1 MKIVKLKLT
10 WIASALILV
19 AVLTSACESNEKK
32 NYDVGGTDNDHA
44 DKNMYDTRGALATQ
58 LQIPISENRELS
70 VDGTE
75 LKSIIIDDKD
85 IIVPDKDCMY
95 TKNYNMVSMTA
106 EDKKKITSTIFD
118 EGSGIHNYP
127 KEYFDDIYISNDM
140 VDKIFDE
147 RDSEPDFNGEY
158 FVGMID
164 DVPYVVRFMYG
175 DGFVNEG
182 FAIVPACQEKMSG
195 ELRDKQITQ
204 ITYSDY
210 DPEDMTEYSD
220 LNEIEESEKN
230 QVNENV
236 CGLNTE
242 QAVKKGQEYL
252 DELGIADVTETTV
265 TELYRIYEDD
275 AFNMIQSEKDG
286 YKIRFDASVNGVCI
300 YQPLTMAIDTI
311 TKQSSNQKN
320 NIPADN
326 FYYSEVSYYELSFNE
341 NGIISFYGYFPMA
354 GVGELKRVDNLI
366 SWSDAVDSLEKVIP
380 KHFEDYKGYSKIVF
394 NDVRLTYFRTLTENG
409 QYKVMPVYVFSQVEE
424 YDVNQPIQLIII
436 DARDGTEVNVMQ
448 DESRKGMVN

>member
-19 AVLTSACESNEKK
+19 AALTSACESNEKK

-118 EGSGIHNYP
+118 EGTGIHNYP

-210 DPEDMTEYSD
+210 DTEDMTEYSD
-220 LNEIEESEKN
+220 LNEIE
-230 QVNENV
+230 
-236 CGLNTE
+236 L
-242 QAVKKGQEYL
+242 
-252 DELGIADVTETTV
+252 
-265 TELYRIYEDD
+265 
-275 AFNMIQSEKDG
+275 
-286 YKIRFDASVNGVCI
+286 
-300 YQPLTMAIDTI
+300 
-311 TKQSSNQKN
+311 
-320 NIPADN
+320 
-326 FYYSEVSYYELSFNE
+326 VSFFKY
-341 NGIISFYGYFPMA
+341 
-354 GVGELKRVDNLI
+354 
-366 SWSDAVDSLEKVIP
+366 
-380 KHFEDYKGYSKIVF
+380 
-394 NDVRLTYFRTLTENG
+394 
-409 QYKVMPVYVFSQVEE
+409 
-424 YDVNQPIQLIII
+424 
-436 DARDGTEVNVMQ
+436 
-448 DESRKGMVN
+448 